1 MSSQLIS
8 KPFSPFYGI
17 VEDRKDPLK
26 MGRVRVR
33 IIGIHS
39 DNKSLVPTD
48 SLPWA
53 QVSVSPSS
61 ANIFSG
67 PKEGDWVHG
76 YFMDGEGGQEPLVTG
91 VFNNGIVRYDIA
103 QPENSP
109 TQPTYDKDN
118 TVNEPTTPRIV
129 RGVIDG
135 TQIAVTN
142 NTQSHICDISLE
154 VNKDLAA
161 LRAAFGQIMSAI
173 RTAIRALVKALGF
186 DPSGE
191 FSKLITLFK
200 KLAAELKKIQD
211 FIDEITD
218 ISKVLIEYARKVR
231 ALIDYILSLPAKLY
245 ELLKDCLSNFLSAV
259 AKGLADL
266 FTLPGVDVSGIKSST
281 DVTALFS
288 AIGDAA
294 KAGLGVVESSA
305 KLIAVP
311 AEVAGALLT
320 PSTVEDQNKMA
331 NTIISYLSTNSANS
345 NTATDMGFALGQFS
359 SP

>member
-1 MSSQLIS
+1 M
-8 KPFSPFYGI
+8 
-17 VEDRKDPLK
+17 
-26 MGRVRVR
+26 
-33 IIGIHS
+33 
-39 DNKSLVPTD
+39 
-48 SLPWA
+48 
-53 QVSVSPSS
+53 
-61 ANIFSG
+61 
-67 PKEGDWVHG
+67 
-76 YFMDGEGGQEPLVTG
+76 
-91 VFNNGIVRYDIA
+91 
-103 QPENSP
+103 
-109 TQPTYDKDN
+109 
-118 TVNEPTTPRIV
+118 
-129 RGVIDG
+129 
-135 TQIAVTN
+135 
-142 NTQSHICDISLE
+142 
-154 VNKDLAA
+154 
-161 LRAAFGQIMSAI
+161 
-173 RTAIRALVKALGF
+173 
-186 DPSGE
+186 
-191 FSKLITLFK
+191 
-200 KLAAELKKIQD
+200 KKIQD

-311 AEVAGALLT
+311 VEVAGALLT
-320 PSTVEDQNKMA
+320 PSTVADQNKMA